1 MSLGDVSFG
10 KASAHDALG
19 EPSPWVRRWTH
30 LVAPDATVLDVAC
43 GSGRHLA
50 WFLNRGHTVT
60 GLDRDI
66 QTAKKTCSTA
76 LLIEA
81 DIEANPWPLTQTFG
95 AVVVTNYLWRPVLPA
110 ITQSVAPGGVLIYE
124 TFATGNAVFG
134 RPSRPDFLLEPGEL
148 LAACK
153 DFTVVAY
160 ENGTLDDPMRC
171 VQRIAA
177 VRKPTVKSATEAPT
191 AYPL

>member
-1 MSLGDVSFG
+1 
-10 KASAHDALG
+10 
-19 EPSPWVRRWTH
+19 
-30 LVAPDATVLDVAC
+30 
-43 GSGRHLA
+43 
-50 WFLNRGHTVT
+50 
-60 GLDRDI
+60 
-66 QTAKKTCSTA
+66 
-76 LLIEA
+76 
-81 DIEANPWPLTQTFG
+81 
-95 AVVVTNYLWRPVLPA
+95 VTNYLWRPVLSA
-110 ITQSVAPGGVLIYE
+110 ITQSVTPGGVLIYE
-124 TFATGNAVFG
+124 TFASGNAVFG

-191 AYPL
+191 VYPL

>member
-1 MSLGDVSFG
+1 MSLVDVSLG

-66 QTAKKTCSTA
+66 QTATKSYPTA

-81 DIEANPWPLTQTFG
+81 DIEANPWPFTQTFG

-124 TFATGNAVFG
+124 TFASGNAVFG
-134 RPSRPDFLLEPGEL
+134 RPSRPDFLLESEEL

-191 AYPL
+191 VYPL

>member
-1 MSLGDVSFG
+1 MKVKNILPDQVKELLTEDSLNTIET
-10 KASAHDALG
+10 ALQ
-19 EPSPWVRRWTH
+19 E
-30 LVAPDATVLDVAC
+30 
-43 GSGRHLA
+43 
-50 WFLNRGHTVT
+50 
-60 GLDRDI
+60 
-66 QTAKKTCSTA
+66 KTA

-81 DIEANPWPLTQTFG
+81 DIESQPWPLKQTFG

-110 ITQSVAPGGVLIYE
+110 ITHSVAPGGVLIYE
-124 TFATGNAVFG
+124 TFASGNAVFG

-160 ENGTLDDPMRC
+160 ENGTLDNPMRC

-177 VRKPTVKSATEAPT
+177 VRKPTVKSATEAPM

>member
-1 MSLGDVSFG
+1 M
-10 KASAHDALG
+10 
-19 EPSPWVRRWTH
+19 
-30 LVAPDATVLDVAC
+30 
-43 GSGRHLA
+43 A
-50 WFLNRGHTVT
+50 WFLNRGHEVT

-66 QTAKKTCSTA
+66 QTAKKAYPTA

-81 DIEANPWPLTQTFG
+81 DIEANPWPLKQTFG

-110 ITQSVAPGGVLIYE
+110 ITHSVAPGGVLIYE
-124 TFATGNAVFG
+124 TFAAGNAVFG

-160 ENGTLDDPMRC
+160 ENGMLDEPKRC

-177 VRKPTVKSATEAPT
+177 VRKPTVKSATEAPM

>member
-1 MSLGDVSFG
+1 
-10 KASAHDALG
+10 
-19 EPSPWVRRWTH
+19 VRRWTH

-66 QTAKKTCSTA
+66 QTAKKTYPTA

-191 AYPL
+191 VYPL

>member
-1 MSLGDVSFG
+1 MSLGDVSLG
-10 KASAHDALG
+10 KASAHAALN

-43 GSGRHLA
+43 GSGRHVA
-50 WFLNRGHTVT
+50 WFLNRGHAVT

-66 QTAKKTCSTA
+66 QTATKSYPTA

-81 DIEANPWPLTQTFG
+81 DIEAHPWPLTQTFG

-110 ITQSVAPGGVLIYE
+110 ITQSVAPGGVLLYE
-124 TFATGNAVFG
+124 TFAKGNAVFG
-134 RPSRPDFLLEPGEL
+134 RPSRPDFLLEPEEL

-177 VRKPTVKSATEAPT
+177 IRKPLVKSATEAPT
-191 AYPL
+191 VYPL

>member
-1 MSLGDVSFG
+1 MRLG
-10 KASAHDALG
+10 KASAHAALN

-43 GSGRHLA
+43 GSGRHVA
-50 WFLNRGHTVT
+50 WFLNRGHAVT

-66 QTAKKTCSTA
+66 QTATKSYPTA

-81 DIEANPWPLTQTFG
+81 DIEADPWPLTQTFG

-110 ITQSVAPGGVLIYE
+110 ITQSVAHGGVLIYE

-177 VRKPTVKSATEAPT
+177 IRKPLVKSATEAPT
-191 AYPL
+191 VYPL

>member
-1 MSLGDVSFG
+1 MSLGDLSLG
-10 KASAHDALG
+10 KASAHAALN
-19 EPSPWVRRWTH
+19 EPSPWLRRWTH

-43 GSGRHLA
+43 GSGRHVA
-50 WFLNRGHTVT
+50 WFLNLGHAVT

-66 QTAKKTCSTA
+66 QTAKKNCPTGHF
-76 LLIEA
+76 IEA

-95 AVVVTNYLWRPVLPA
+95 AVVVTNYLWRHVLPA
-110 ITQSVAPGGVLIYE
+110 ITQSVSPGGVLIYE

-177 VRKPTVKSATEAPT
+177 VCKPLVKSVTEAPT
-191 AYPL
+191 VYPL

>member
-1 MSLGDVSFG
+1 MNLGDVRLE
-10 KASAHDALG
+10 KVNPHAALS
-19 EPSPWVRRWTH
+19 EPSPWVRRWTP
-30 LVAPDATVLDVAC
+30 LVIPGATVLDVAC

-50 WFLNRGHTVT
+50 WFLKRGHAVT
-60 GLDRDI
+60 GVDRDI
-66 QTAKKTCSTA
+66 QAAKIACPTAH
-76 LLIEA
+76 LIEA
-81 DIEANPWPLTQTFG
+81 DIEANPWPLSQTFG

-110 ITQSVAPGGVLIYE
+110 ITQSVAPGGVLLYE
-124 TFATGNAVFG
+124 TFAAGNAVFG
-134 RPSRPDFLLEPGEL
+134 RPSRPDFLLEAEEL

-177 VRKPTVKSATEAPT
+177 VRKPLVKSATDAPT

>member
-1 MSLGDVSFG
+1 MSLGDVSLG
-10 KASAHDALG
+10 KASAHAALN

-66 QTAKKTCSTA
+66 QTATKSYPTA

-95 AVVVTNYLWRPVLPA
+95 AVIVTNYLWRPVLRA

-177 VRKPTVKSATEAPT
+177 VRKPLIKSATEAPT
-191 AYPL
+191 VYSL

>member
-1 MSLGDVSFG
+1 
-10 KASAHDALG
+10 
-19 EPSPWVRRWTH
+19 
-30 LVAPDATVLDVAC
+30 VL
-43 GSGRHLA
+43 H
-50 WFLNRGHTVT
+50 
-60 GLDRDI
+60 
-66 QTAKKTCSTA
+66 
-76 LLIEA
+76 
-81 DIEANPWPLTQTFG
+81 
-95 AVVVTNYLWRPVLPA
+95 A

-124 TFATGNAVFG
+124 TFATGNEVFG
-134 RPSRPDFLLEPGEL
+134 RPSRPDFLLEPEEL

-191 AYPL
+191 VYPL

>member
-1 MSLGDVSFG
+1 MSLGDVSLG
-10 KASAHDALG
+10 KVNAHDALG

-30 LVAPDATVLDVAC
+30 LVDPDATVLDVAC

-66 QTAKKTCSTA
+66 QTATKSYPTA
-76 LLIEA
+76 LLIQA
-81 DIEANPWPLTQTFG
+81 DIEANPWPLTQTFD

-148 LAACK
+148 FDACK

-191 AYPL
+191 VYPL